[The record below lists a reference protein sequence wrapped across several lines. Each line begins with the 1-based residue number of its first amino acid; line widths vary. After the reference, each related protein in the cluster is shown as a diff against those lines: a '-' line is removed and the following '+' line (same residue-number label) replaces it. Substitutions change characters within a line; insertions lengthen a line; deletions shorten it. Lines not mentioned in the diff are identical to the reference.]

1 LSHGIRIR
9 QYPSINPIALNE
21 RKYQEDSMRL
31 ALTEAHIMTG
41 SKGVISKGTL
51 LINEGLIEAVGENV
65 KLPKDTEA
73 WNVKGKVLI
82 PGLID
87 AHTHL
92 GLRQDGVG
100 ADQSDE
106 DEIGDP
112 VVPHIRALDA
122 INPEDIAFRDALA
135 GGVTT
140 VGIMPGSYNVIC
152 GQPAAVKVVGRTV
165 EEMLLRAPVGMKVSF
180 GERPKGVYG
189 GLKKN
194 PMTRMG
200 IAAILREALIRA
212 QNYAANNNK
221 GPRDL
226 RQETLIPVLKRQ
238 IPLRAHA
245 HRSDDIMTAVRIAKE
260 FNVDLVI
267 EHGTDGYK
275 VTSELSQARVPVV
288 HGPWLKVRGNLEQS
302 GRNPEA
308 PRMLMENKV
317 LTAFSTDHPVIPIQN
332 LRMMAMT
339 AVEQG
344 VKPEAG
350 LKAITI
356 YPAQIMG
363 IHERVGS
370 LEKGKDADVVVL
382 SGPPFAAGTLVEAV
396 ILNGTVSWRRKAE
409 AKV

>member
-1 LSHGIRIR
+1 
-9 QYPSINPIALNE
+9 
-21 RKYQEDSMRL
+21 
-31 ALTEAHIMTG
+31 
-41 SKGVISKGTL
+41 
-51 LINEGLIEAVGENV
+51 LIEAIGANV
-65 KLPKDTEA
+65 RVPKDA
-73 WNVKGKVLI
+73 DVWSVKGKVLI
-82 PGLID
+82 PGMID

-106 DEIGDP
+106 DEIVDP

-122 INPEDIAFRDALA
+122 INPEDIAFRDALL

-165 EEMLLRAPVGMKVSF
+165 EEMLVRSPVGMKVSF
-180 GERPKGVYG
+180 GERPKSVYG
-189 GLKKN
+189 GLKKS

-200 IAAILREALIRA
+200 IAAILREALVRA
-212 QNYAANNNK
+212 KNYTANNNK

-226 RQETLIPVLKRQ
+226 RQEALLPVVKKQ

-260 FNVDLVI
+260 FDLQLVI

-275 VTSELSQARVPVV
+275 VASELSEAKVSVV

-302 GRNPEA
+302 GRNVEA
-308 PRMLMENKV
+308 PRILIESNV

-332 LRMMAMT
+332 LRMQATT

-344 VKPEAG
+344 VSPEAA
-350 LKAITI
+350 LKAITMH
-356 YPAQIMG
+356 PAQIMG
-363 IHERVGS
+363 IHVRVGS
-370 LEKGKDADVVVL
+370 LEKNKDADVVVL
-382 SGPPFAAGTLVEAV
+382 SGLPFEAGTKVEAV
-396 ILNGTVSWRRKAE
+396 IVNGNVSWKREVERLSS
-409 AKV
+409 